1 MLLQDFHILSHS
13 KCVFDSYIL
22 VIQYSHTRDEFESL
36 KRMFINLLEL
46 NSQQFEQ
53 LTKVLVEIHPFN
65 NSLKIKVNL
74 VYLQAVF

>member
-65 NSLKIKVNL
+65 N
-74 VYLQAVF
+74 